1 MRKFLLCSYLDGWRD
16 YAPLV
21 LRVVTG
27 IIFAFHGWQKLQ
39 GGLPGVTGLVAS
51 LGFPMPEVFAVLLI
65 AAELGG
71 GILLILGLLTR
82 WAAKFTAIVSV
93 VALVLVH
100 LPNGFSMATGGYE
113 YILLLLAASVSLI
126 LTGPGKWS
134 LDRVVW
140 KKL

>member
-1 MRKFLLCSYLDGWRD
+1 MRKFLLCSYMDSWRD

-27 IIFAFHGWQKLQ
+27 VIFAIHGWQKLQ

-82 WAAKFTAIVSV
+82 WAAKSLVIVSL
-93 VALVLVH
+93 VALFLVH

-113 YILLLLAASVSLI
+113 YILLLLAASVSVMLS
-126 LTGPGKWS
+126 GPGKWS

-140 KKL
+140 KNV

>member
-1 MRKFLLCSYLDGWRD
+1 MDSWRD

-27 IIFAFHGWQKLQ
+27 LIFAVHGWQKLQ
-39 GGLPGVTGLVAS
+39 GGLPGVAGFVGS

-65 AAELGG
+65 AAELVG

-82 WAAKFTAIVSV
+82 WAAKSLIIVSL

-100 LPNGFSMATGGYE
+100 LPNGFSLSTGGYE
-113 YILLLLAASVSLI
+113 YILLLLAASVSLA
-126 LTGPGKWS
+126 LSGPGKWS
-134 LDRVVW
+134 LDHVVW
-140 KKL
+140 KNL

>member
-1 MRKFLLCSYLDGWRD
+1 MDGCRD

-27 IIFAFHGWQKLQ
+27 LIFAVHGWQKLQ
-39 GGLPGVTGLVAS
+39 GGLPQVTGLVAS
-51 LGFPMPEVFAVLLI
+51 LGFPMPEVFAILLI

-82 WAAKFTAIVSV
+82 LAAKFTGIVAL

-100 LPNGFSMATGGYE
+100 YPNGFSMSTGGYE
-113 YILLLLAASVSLI
+113 YILLLLAASVSLV
-126 LTGPGKWS
+126 LSGGGKWS
-134 LDRVVW
+134 LDRAIW
-140 KKL
+140 K

>member
-1 MRKFLLCSYLDGWRD
+1 MRKFLLCSYMDSWRD

-21 LRVVTG
+21 LRLVTG
-27 IIFAFHGWQKLQ
+27 VIFMLHGWQKLQ
-39 GGLPGVTGLVAS
+39 GGLPGVTGLVGS

-82 WAAKFTAIVSV
+82 WAAKFTALVAL

-100 LPNGFSMATGGYE
+100 LPNGFSLSTGGYE
-113 YILLLLAASVSLI
+113 YILLLLAASVSLM
-126 LTGPGKWS
+126 LSGPGKWS

-140 KKL
+140 KNI

>member
-1 MRKFLLCSYLDGWRD
+1 MDSWRD

-21 LRVVTG
+21 LRLVTG
-27 IIFAFHGWQKLQ
+27 VIFMLHGWQKLQ
-39 GGLPGVTGLVAS
+39 GGLPGVTGLVGS

-82 WAAKFTAIVSV
+82 WAAKFTALVAL

-100 LPNGFSMATGGYE
+100 LPNGFSLSTGGYE
-113 YILLLLAASVSLI
+113 YILLLLAASVSLM
-126 LTGPGKWS
+126 LSGPGKWS

-140 KKL
+140 KNI